1 MKATGRDVMARS
13 HLLIGLASSLAIALA
28 AAVPLN
34 AAEVAV
40 PPFYEGVAAMKPAG
54 LLGEVIAREAVAT
67 AVPGAEAWRIAYI
80 SSDVME
86 RPTIST
92 ALVVAPTD
100 AAPAGGRP
108 ILAWAHGT
116 TGTAQNCGPSQ
127 VLDPAQDLNEYFIV
141 GGTSWTDFGVPGL
154 TDFIAA
160 GYVVVATDYQGLGGG
175 GQHQYALA
183 ATQGRD
189 VINSIRAVAS
199 IGLSGEGRKAAVFGW
214 SQGGGAT
221 LGAAG
226 LVNYAAKPGS
236 AFDGLDYVGF
246 VALAPQD
253 IAIMI
258 PPGVPDVATAN
269 KLIQSLAATFSDN
282 VFNFTHFA
290 MTMWATAGAFPE
302 LDLADVFSAEGVN
315 AFDGIFDK
323 KCMHAAAD
331 TMNFTFGDSY
341 KSFTLTAPS
350 NAVDWVSA
358 LVKGSVAPIKPIGPV
373 IIYWGTKDTVVPPVM
388 GELYRKQM
396 CGMGGNVTR
405 VQLPGEQTH
414 FSTPGAAEPL
424 FVPWLADRF
433 AGKELADGCTSG

>member
-1 MKATGRDVMARS
+1 MTRS
-13 HLLIGLASSLAIALA
+13 ELLIGFASSLAIILA
-28 AAVPLN
+28 ATLPLR

-40 PPFYEGVAAMKPAG
+40 PPFYEGVATLKREG
-54 LLGEVIAREAVAT
+54 RLGDVIARESVAT
-67 AVPGAEAWRIAYI
+67 AVPGAEAWRIAYV

-92 ALVVAPTD
+92 ALVVAPTA

-127 VLDPAQDLNEYFIV
+127 VLDPAQDLNQYFIV
-141 GGTSWTDFGVPGL
+141 GGTSWTDFGVPAL
-154 TDFIAA
+154 TDFIAE

-175 GQHQYALA
+175 GLHQYALA

-189 VINSIRAVAS
+189 VINSIRAAGS
-199 IGLSGEGRKAAVFGW
+199 MGLSGDGRKAAVFGW

-226 LVNYAAKPGS
+226 LVDYAAKPGS

-253 IAIMI
+253 VAVMI
-258 PPGVPDVATAN
+258 PPGTLDEATAEG
-269 KLIQSLAATFSDN
+269 LLQSLAGTFSDN
-282 VFNFTHFA
+282 VFNFTHYA
-290 MTMWATAGAFPE
+290 MSMWATAVAFPE
-302 LDLADVFSAEGVN
+302 LDLADAFTAEGVN
-315 AFDGIFDK
+315 AFNAIFEK

-331 TMNFTFGDSY
+331 TMNFTFGESF
-341 KSFTLTAPS
+341 KSFALAKPE
-350 NAVDWVSA
+350 NAVAWVDA
-358 LVKGSVAPIKPIGPV
+358 LVKGSVAPVKPLAPV

-396 CGMGGNVTR
+396 CGIGGNVTR